1 MECQY
6 FDYGVI
12 LSSNYMSK
20 KDSPRFKLNVRD
32 IKIKQVQ
39 KINYLD
45 SIITDK
51 RKVSYRNSKELSKSK
66 RHLFTN

>member
-1 MECQY
+1 
-6 FDYGVI
+6 
-12 LSSNYMSK
+12 MSK